1 MTLAD
6 PPAAFTNSDGEVTC
20 PSCHEDLPGTPKQRL
35 RGTPSHLGHAPA
47 APCPT
52 AASKTPEHDP
62 LCAWEAAGPE
72 LMPALWFCLRPSL
85 QWVSMLL
92 LCSFQWHFHLFSAFG
107 NTILPLKPEKHFAVV
122 LRKERKKKN
131 RHTIVFAWRSLSF
144 LKKKS
149 PELQGLPVV
158 DDEVP

>member
-1 MTLAD
+1 MGHTTLAG

-20 PSCHEDLPGTPKQRL
+20 PSCPEDLPGTPNQRI
-35 RGTPSHLGHAPA
+35 RSTPSHLGHAPA
-47 APCPT
+47 VPCPT

-72 LMPALWFCLRPSL
+72 LMPALWFRLRPSL

-107 NTILPLKPEKHFAVV
+107 SSILPLKPEKHFAVV
-122 LRKERKKKN
+122 LRKEKKKKKN
-131 RHTIVFAWRSLSF
+131 RHTIVFARKSLSF
-144 LKKKS
+144 LKKEAKAS
-149 PELQGLPVV
+149 WAPGHS
-158 DDEVP
+158 